1 MLFRQLF
8 DSGTGTYTYLV
19 ADPQT
24 LEAAL
29 IDPVLEQVERD
40 ITLLTQLGLTL
51 YYCIETHIHADHI
64 TGASE
69 LRRLTGCTS
78 VVPKLTKVDCAN
90 QTLDDGDRL
99 SLGTIPIEAIAT
111 PGHTDSHLAY
121 LVNRT
126 HLLTGDALL
135 IRGCGR
141 TDFQGGDAG
150 VLYDRV
156 TQRLFSLPETTL
168 VYPGHDYHGHTV
180 STIGE
185 EKRWNPRFFGRGRQ
199 GFIDYM
205 ETLNLPNPKKMA
217 EAVPANKQCGKV
229 PATADITFAVI

>member
-8 DSGTGTYTYLV
+8 DPATSTYTYLV
-19 ADPQT
+19 ADSQT

-40 ITLLTQLGLTL
+40 RVLLQQLGLTL
-51 YYCIETHIHADHI
+51 LYCLETHVHADHI

-69 LRRLTGCTS
+69 LRRQTGCIS
-78 VVPKLTKVDCAN
+78 VVPEHAQVECAD
-90 QTLDDGDRL
+90 QFIDDRDRL
-99 SLGTIPIEAIAT
+99 KIGAIEIEAIAT

-121 LVNRT
+121 LINGT

-141 TDFQGGDAG
+141 TDFQSGDAG
-150 VLYDRV
+150 VLFDAV
-156 TQRLFSLPETTL
+156 TQRLFTLPDTTL
-168 VYPGHDYHGHTV
+168 VYPEHDYRGHTV

-185 EKRWNPRFFGRGRQ
+185 EKHWNPRFVGRNREEFRQ
-199 GFIDYM
+199 FM
-205 ETLNLPNPKKMA
+205 KTLNLPNPQRIA
-217 EAVPANKQCGKV
+217 EAIPANERCGNV
-229 PATADITFAVI
+229 ALISV